1 MFDVSEYSC
10 IKLQRECRIQ
20 LEERSIEITLLFIYA
35 GKSLP
40 DFPEDRL
47 TSRSGTKTADLA
59 GDKLY
64 VVGAYTIY
72 TQSAGF
78 ISTWCIRIVLRGTLK
93 PRRVNAESRSP
104 SSSIAYTR
112 PYKRE
117 MTGYYEANCALAL
130 FPFANSRF
138 HIRQDIFI
146 FLLLYQSA
154 TKFHRL
160 VFPWLVRATILLVI
174 LLT

>member
-1 MFDVSEYSC
+1 M
-10 IKLQRECRIQ
+10 Q
-20 LEERSIEITLLFIYA
+20 LEERLIEITLLFIYA
-35 GKSLP
+35 GKSLLG
-40 DFPEDRL
+40 FPEDRL

-59 GDKLY
+59 GDKLH

-117 MTGYYEANCALAL
+117 MTGYYEANCVLAL
-130 FPFANSRF
+130 FPLRKFRF
-138 HIRQDIFI
+138 HVRQDIFV
-146 FLLLYQSA
+146 FLFLYQSA

-160 VFPWLVRATILLVI
+160 VFPWLIRVSILLVI
-174 LLT
+174 FSTVNLLTSF

>member
-1 MFDVSEYSC
+1 M
-10 IKLQRECRIQ
+10 Q
-20 LEERSIEITLLFIYA
+20 LEERLIEITLLFIYA

-40 DFPEDRL
+40 GFPEDRL
-47 TSRSGTKTADLA
+47 TSRSSTKTADLA

-72 TQSAGF
+72 TQSAGYS
-78 ISTWCIRIVLRGTLK
+78 IPTWCIRIVLRGTLK

-138 HIRQDIFI
+138 HVRQDIFV
-146 FLLLYQSA
+146 FLFLYQSEV
-154 TKFHRL
+154 HRL
-160 VFPWLVRATILLVI
+160 VFPWLTCASILLVI
-174 LLT
+174 F

>member
-1 MFDVSEYSC
+1 M
-10 IKLQRECRIQ
+10 
-20 LEERSIEITLLFIYA
+20 EERLIEITLLFIYA

-40 DFPEDRL
+40 GFPEDRL
-47 TSRSGTKTADLA
+47 TSRSGTKTVDLA
-59 GDKLY
+59 GDKLH

-117 MTGYYEANCALAL
+117 MTGYYEANCALAQFFPSQVPVSTSIRISLSSSFSVKARRNFTGSYFLDSYTHQIL
-130 FPFANSRF
+130 FA
-138 HIRQDIFI
+138 IF
-146 FLLLYQSA
+146 F
-154 TKFHRL
+154 KC
-160 VFPWLVRATILLVI
+160 
-174 LLT
+174 

>member
-1 MFDVSEYSC
+1 M
-10 IKLQRECRIQ
+10 QP
-20 LEERSIEITLLFIYA
+20 EEPLIEITLLFIYA

-40 DFPEDRL
+40 GFPEDRL

-59 GDKLY
+59 GDKLH

-117 MTGYYEANCALAL
+117 MTGYCEVNCALAL

-138 HIRQDIFI
+138 HVRQDVFV

-154 TKFHRL
+154 TKFHSI
-160 VFPWLVRATILLVI
+160 VFPWFIRASILLVI
-174 LLT
+174 F

>member
-1 MFDVSEYSC
+1 M
-10 IKLQRECRIQ
+10 Q
-20 LEERSIEITLLFIYA
+20 LEERLIEITLLFIYA

-40 DFPEDRL
+40 GFPQDRL
-47 TSRSGTKTADLA
+47 TSRSSTKTADLA

-72 TQSAGF
+72 TQSAGYS

-117 MTGYYEANCALAL
+117 MTGYYEANCTLAL
-130 FPFANSRF
+130 FA
-138 HIRQDIFI
+138 
-146 FLLLYQSA
+146 
-154 TKFHRL
+154 
-160 VFPWLVRATILLVI
+160 
-174 LLT
+174 